1 MKTYYATT
9 PIYYVNDLPHIG
21 HIYSTVVTDA
31 MTRYRRLIGEKT
43 RFLTGT
49 DEHGQNI
56 EKAAMAQGIMPLAL
70 ADRVVARYEQL
81 YRTFEIQN
89 DDFIRTTQE
98 RHKRG
103 VQALI
108 GRIDAAGDFYTAKH
122 EGWYCASCEA
132 FYTEK
137 ELDATSNDKKCPVH
151 GIPTAWES
159 EENVFFRLSK
169 YAEPLLRHYESQ
181 PGFVRPES
189 RLAEVVSFV
198 KSGLSDLSVSRTKVK
213 WGIPF
218 PGHPGHVVYV
228 WLDALAN
235 YITALGFGQGGDAEA
250 LYREFWD
257 HPEAERVHVIGKDI
271 LRFHAVYW
279 PAFLLSAGVP
289 LPTRVWAH
297 GWWLRDA
304 KKVSKSVGNIV
315 RPDQLVADFGPDALR
330 YFLLREM
337 AFGQDANFSDEA
349 FLTRYNADLANDLGN
364 TVSRVAALLRQSF
377 GGTPNEVCD
386 DNEILAAYGDARA
399 EWQAALGDCQFN
411 RALEAVWKFLSVIN
425 GFIVAREP
433 WKIRK
438 EEGADSG
445 RLHRILSAAAEGIR
459 LSAVMLSPFLPG
471 ISRRIFATFAME
483 AKDPSA
489 RDLAWGGLPVSR
501 PMPEAPALFPRVDVA
516 EYFARKDTPMTE
528 PTRGAPAAP
537 ALPAA
542 GAESQAAPASPAAGA
557 PPAAGAAAAPSAD
570 DRIGIE
576 DFQKVRLKTAK
587 IVSAERVPKSN
598 KLMRLMVDLGGEQRQ
613 IVAGIAAQYEPEALL
628 GRNVVVVANLKPA
641 KLMGGRVQRHG
652 ARGLGRRRGGAGAV
666 GCAGARA
673 GREQGE
679 VILDFGFWIL
689 D

>member
-1 MKTYYATT
+1 MKTFYATT

-31 MTRYRRLIGEKT
+31 MTRYRGLIGEKT

-56 EKAAMAQGIMPLAL
+56 AKAAAAQGIAPIAL
-70 ADRVVARYEQL
+70 ADRVVERYREL
-81 YRTFEIQN
+81 YRSFEIRN
-89 DDFIRTTQE
+89 DDFIRTTE
-98 RHKRG
+98 PRHRKG
-103 VQALI
+103 VEALI
-108 GRIDAAGDFYTAKH
+108 ARIDAAGDLYTARH
-122 EGWYCASCEA
+122 EGWYCSSCEA

-137 ELDATSNDKKCPVH
+137 ELDADKNCPVH
-151 GIPTAWES
+151 GRPTTWES

-169 YAEPLLRHYESQ
+169 YAERLLEHYEKS

-235 YITALGFGQGGDAEA
+235 YITALGFGQGDDSDA

-257 HPEAERVHVIGKDI
+257 HADAERVHVIGKDI

-315 RPDQLVADFGPDALR
+315 RPDQLVQDFGPDALR

-386 DNEILAAYGDARA
+386 DNEVEAAYADVRE
-399 EWQAALGDCQFN
+399 EWRAALAECQFN
-411 RALEAVWKFLSVIN
+411 RALEAVWRLLSVIN
-425 GFIVAREP
+425 GFVVSREP

-438 EEGADSG
+438 EEGSSSG
-445 RLHRILSAAAEGIR
+445 RLHRVLSASAEGIR
-459 LSAVMLSPFLPG
+459 LSAVMLSPFMPG
-471 ISRRIFATFAME
+471 TSRQIFATFAIPAE
-483 AKDPSA
+483 DPSPE
-489 RDLAWGGLPVSR
+489 DLEWGRLPTSR
-501 PMPEAPALFPRVDVA
+501 PMPEAPALFPRADVA
-516 EYFARKDTPMTE
+516 QYFGGKDASMTE
-528 PTRGAPAAP
+528 PTPTQDPPGSPARAPAAAP
-537 ALPAA
+537 
-542 GAESQAAPASPAAGA
+542 QATPT
-557 PPAAGAAAAPSAD
+557 D

-613 IVAGIAAQYEPEALL
+613 IVAGIAAQYEPEALI

-641 KLMGGRVQRHG
+641 KLMGVESNGMVLAASVG
-652 ARGLGRRRGGAGAV
+652 EAGEPVLLDVPAHV
-666 GCAGARA
+666 PAGSK
-673 GREQGE
+673 
-679 VILDFGFWIL
+679 VK
-689 D
+689 